1 MWCRWVGCS
10 EQGVDGSNGMAVS
23 CPTLVL
29 FDHYLLWLS
38 LTQAQHPL
46 ASAQSTIK
54 QTCRDL
60 GELEVWC
67 RFLIRALDAV
77 FCNALRQRLIKS
89 SLKIKLTWLYLNTLS
104 QKLHSY
110 TNTNR
115 CVPLFLSI
123 PDTLWFV
130 HICPLLISAPGRG
143 TAIADCLL
151 FALSVPGDLFLL
163 FYCVASLPVSAIN
176 QALCQH
182 RRQMVTLM
190 GSWD

>member
-1 MWCRWVGCS
+1 MWCRWVGCL

-115 CVPLFLSI
+115 CVPLFYLFQTLSGLF
-123 PDTLWFV
+123 TSVRYWYQHLEEGL
-130 HICPLLISAPGRG
+130 PLLIVSYLLYQFQEISFSSF
-143 TAIADCLL
+143 IA
-151 FALSVPGDLFLL
+151 
-163 FYCVASLPVSAIN
+163 
-176 QALCQH
+176 
-182 RRQMVTLM
+182 
-190 GSWD
+190 